1 MKFISKGLQHKY
13 QGTDMSVFNRQGTLS
28 YIKGFDGLRAI
39 SIIFVLCAHLG
50 VYDSLSVT
58 GWPFLLGETISGM
71 AGVNVFFTISGF
83 LITILL
89 LNEKA
94 RTGTIGYKKFII
106 RRFLRLLPPLL
117 CFYLILL
124 LLIFTGNLD
133 IKISAVV
140 ISFCYLYNF
149 VLRELYYNELGHTWS
164 LAVEE
169 QFYVFWPWVIFYFK
183 KKGLFVTT
191 SLIFMMALLAVSFVP
206 DIRVNYHSR
215 SYLIGELLPV
225 NRLFLPPIMIGSA
238 FAILN
243 FYNAAQIKKLIS
255 SLPVIVLFIV
265 LILSAFWLPARFFN
279 YLFVFQALGYGLL
292 LTYITHH
299 QDLWF
304 TTLLE
309 WKPLAFIGKISYGI
323 YVWQGL
329 FLGSNHIGLLWI
341 QQPFQNIALTFL
353 VAILSYYFIE
363 KKALQLKS
371 RFQN

>member
-1 MKFISKGLQHKY
+1 
-13 QGTDMSVFNRQGTLS
+13 MSAKAF

-39 SIIFVLCAHLG
+39 SIIMVLCTHLG
-50 VYDSLSVT
+50 VYDSWSIT
-58 GWPFLLGETISGM
+58 GWPFSLSNTISGA

-83 LITILL
+83 LISTLL
-89 LNEKA
+89 INEKA
-94 RTGTIGYKKFII
+94 RTGTIGYKNFII

-117 CFYLILL
+117 VFYSMVL

-133 IKISAVV
+133 IKLSALA

-149 VLRELYYNELGHTWS
+149 VPNRLYYSELGHTWS

-183 KKGLFVTT
+183 KNGLLITA
-191 SLIFMMALLAVSFVP
+191 SLLFILALLAVYFVP
-206 DIRVNYHSR
+206 DIRVNYHGK
-215 SYLIGELLPV
+215 SYFIGESFHA
-225 NRLFLPPIMIGSA
+225 NRFFLPAIAPIMIGSA
-238 FAILN
+238 FAVLN
-243 FYNAAQIKKLIS
+243 FYHTIQIKNLIS
-255 SLPVIVLFIV
+255 KVPVMMLSTA
-265 LILSAFWLPARFFN
+265 LILSAFWLPVATFN
-279 YLFVFQALGYGLL
+279 YLFVLQALGYGLL

-299 QDLWF
+299 QEALL

-329 FLGSNHIGLLWI
+329 FLGTGPGGSLWV
-341 QQPFQNIALTFL
+341 QQPYQNIALTFL
-353 VAILSYYFIE
+353 VAVLSYYFIE

-371 RFQN
+371 RFKS